1 MLYSAAVTMWF
12 GVPAFVIGI
21 PASLIPLYVWV
32 KFARTPKGR
41 R

>member
-1 MLYSAAVTMWF
+1 MITQLINYHSYTAAI
-12 GVPAFVIGI
+12 IGI

-32 KFARTPKGR
+32 RFARTPKGR